1 MKKKRIVHL
10 IGSFNSGGSER
21 QALQMFSG
29 FSSADEHE
37 LFLATLDKDGP
48 LIDQLQKSLIDEA
61 PEFPLSSFYDL
72 NFLRQVHRFANFL
85 RERDVD
91 IVHTHD
97 FYTNVFGILSAKLSG
112 VRGKIASK
120 RETTGMRSPNQVR
133 VERLAFRVADR
144 ILVNSLGVRKHVKEN
159 YGFEEKT
166 AMIYSGI
173 DADRFVF
180 KHFDRCAAL
189 SRFGLP
195 TDPSIRYITMVANLR
210 HKVKNHPM
218 LFRAAKQ
225 ITSLNANAQFVV
237 AGEGELREGLERLA
251 DELGIRSRLHF
262 VGRCENVPELL
273 AASHIGV
280 LTSTAEGFSNSIL
293 EYMAAGLP
301 VVATDV
307 GGARECV
314 EDGASG
320 FLVPSDD
327 DTALAN
333 RIALLLANPSTSRE
347 IGLRGKAIVRER
359 FSVSAQLSALERLYT
374 DVLTPR

>member
-1 MKKKRIVHL
+1 
-10 IGSFNSGGSER
+10 
-21 QALQMFSG
+21 MFSG

-48 LIDQLQKSLIDEA
+48 LIDQLDESLIDET

-97 FYTNVFGILSAKLSG
+97 FYTNVFGILSAKLAG

-120 RETTGMRSPNQVR
+120 RETNGMRSPNQVR
-133 VERLAFRVADR
+133 VERLAFRVANR

-166 AMIYSGI
+166 AMIYNGI

-180 KHFDRCAAL
+180 KHFGRSAAL

-210 HKVKNHPM
+210 HKVKNVPM
-218 LFRAAKQ
+218 LFRSAKL
-225 ITSLNANAQFVV
+225 ITSIDTNAQFVI
-237 AGEGELREGLERLA
+237 AGEGELREGLERLS

-262 VGRCENVPELL
+262 IGRCENVPELL
-273 AASHIGV
+273 AASYIGV

-293 EYMAAGLP
+293 EYMASGLP

-327 DTALAN
+327 ETALAD
-333 RIALLLANPSTSRE
+333 RISLLLANPSTSRE
-347 IGLRGKAIVRER
+347 MGLRGKAIVRER
-359 FSVSAQLSALERLYT
+359 FSVSAQFSALERLYT
-374 DVLTPR
+374 DVLMPR